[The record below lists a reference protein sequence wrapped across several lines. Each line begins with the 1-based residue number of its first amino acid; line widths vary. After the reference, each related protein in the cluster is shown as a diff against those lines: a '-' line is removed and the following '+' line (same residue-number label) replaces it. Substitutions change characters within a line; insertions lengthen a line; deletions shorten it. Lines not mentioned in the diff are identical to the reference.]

1 MLNFGNGG
9 TEFPLPSS
17 ATRVWSAQS
26 EKEKKKKL
34 TNELWQ
40 CHCRNR
46 GIKFFLAIVTMALPK
61 MGGGGGRGSE
71 IYGRVKKKRCHVHN
85 VFTTFSQ

>member
-46 GIKFFLAIVTMALPK
+46 GINFWQLWQWHCRKW
-61 MGGGGGRGSE
+61 G
-71 IYGRVKKKRCHVHN
+71 KKKKVTKN
-85 VFTTFSQ
+85 L

>member
-46 GIKFFLAIVTMALPK
+46 GINFFFRNCGSGIAEN
-61 MGGGGGRGSE
+61 GR
-71 IYGRVKKKRCHVHN
+71 KKIKLNNGC
-85 VFTTFSQ
+85 

>member
-1 MLNFGNGG
+1 MLNFANGN
-9 TEFPLPSS
+9 TEFSLPSS
-17 ATRVWSAQS
+17 VASAWSARS

-46 GIKFFLAIVTMALPK
+46 GIKFFLTIVAMTLPK
-61 MGGGGGRGSE
+61 MGG
-71 IYGRVKKKRCHVHN
+71 KKRLRN
-85 VFTTFSQ
+85 L